1 MGDKIVIKTL
11 TDTFTYSVSRKPF
24 TVKPSDVSVIEP
36 TKDSQGNNLATLT
49 LTTCHPKFS
58 AAQRLIVKAD
68 LVENDLSKVSEP
80 TQLIDKKTGKLPTN
94 IQVNTD
100 EDSAISSSHE
110 NILVFMLLAS
120 LSSLPLFWWFGL
132 MFAVGMLWWAG
143 FVKFHN
149 WKMWL
154 TGFIVFIPTLL
165 MYFVYL
171 ERALPSNI

>member
-1 MGDKIVIKTL
+1 M
-11 TDTFTYSVSRKPF
+11 
-24 TVKPSDVSVIEP
+24 
-36 TKDSQGNNLATLT
+36 
-49 LTTCHPKFS
+49 
-58 AAQRLIVKAD
+58 IVKAD